1 MTRRWL
7 YAPQVDPSF
16 PFQDA
21 FLSNDR
27 GSYKKVLTNTTAGKN
42 TQPKFGALV
51 KAGSSKTVPIF
62 NTASVLQGLPETE
75 STRPWLDE
83 IGWVGQEQ

>member
-1 MTRRWL
+1 MHSSLMTGEVTRRSSQTL
-7 YAPQVDPSF
+7 RRAKTP
-16 PFQDA
+16 
-21 FLSNDR
+21 
-27 GSYKKVLTNTTAGKN
+27 
-42 TQPKFGALV
+42 GALV